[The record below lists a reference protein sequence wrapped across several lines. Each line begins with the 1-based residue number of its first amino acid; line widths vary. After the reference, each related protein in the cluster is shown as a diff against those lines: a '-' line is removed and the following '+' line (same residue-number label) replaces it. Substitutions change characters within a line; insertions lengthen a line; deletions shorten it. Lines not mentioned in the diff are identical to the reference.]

1 MTWVDPAQWYQSLP
15 TFHVSASALV
25 TDAEGR
31 VLLVKATY
39 RDHWSFPG
47 GIVEAGEPPHL
58 AAARELAEEAG
69 LEAEV
74 GLLLLVDW
82 APPQGHRSRAMA
94 HFLFDGGTAAAAADP
109 TDPTEIAEVG
119 FFAPET
125 ASELLAENSARRLAP
140 ALAARRAGR
149 TVYLPHP

>member
-1 MTWVDPAQWYQSLP
+1 MTWIDPALWYQSLP

-47 GIVEAGEPPHL
+47 GIVEAGEQPHV

-69 LEAEV
+69 LAAEV
-74 GLLLLVDW
+74 GSLLLVDW
-82 APPQGHRSRAMA
+82 AAPQGHRSRAMV
-94 HFLFDGGTAAAAADP
+94 HFLFDGGTVAAAGAAADS
-109 TDPTEIAEVG
+109 TEIAQLG
-119 FFAPET
+119 FYAPD
-125 ASELLAENSARRLAP
+125 AAAGMLAENSSRRLPA
-140 ALAARRAGR
+140 ALAARRDGR
-149 TVYLPHP
+149 PVYLPYH